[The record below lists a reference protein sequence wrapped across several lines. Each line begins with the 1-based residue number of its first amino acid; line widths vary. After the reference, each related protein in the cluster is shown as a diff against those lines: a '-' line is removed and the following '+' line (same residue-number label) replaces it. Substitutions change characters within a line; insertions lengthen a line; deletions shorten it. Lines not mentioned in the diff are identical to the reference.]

1 MFKFFNYVIERLRE
15 PSTYAGLAGV
25 LAALHV
31 NLDPGLWQM
40 IIDAAIA
47 MAGIAAFFVREHK
60 A

>member
-1 MFKFFNYVIERLRE
+1 MIDYILDRLRE

-31 NLDPGLWQM
+31 NLDPGLWQVM
-40 IIDAAIA
+40 VDAGVAL
-47 MAGIAAFFVREHK
+47 AGIAAFFVQEGE